1 MIGYLSGDTT
11 AWKGKIDDVKI
22 YNRTLPQA
30 EVYTLCYDDATNL
43 TANTNSNSTQS
54 GNIIDRG
61 LAVNIPYSSLDSNIS
76 SITYTAPNS
85 ISLNGIM
92 VYGYPKCVSPF
103 TATITA
109 SLIQPTSPSHSN
121 AVISWSGFNWNVKNG
136 TSLSPGPNNYSN
148 SSDNVWVDD
157 QDRLHLTIK
166 NDGGKWNCTD
176 IECQDDFTFGKFT
189 WKIDSSSQIFNMSQ
203 PAAWLGLF
211 TYRDDNNENDVE
223 ISRWQGQG
231 NHLVLYTVQPYGIP
245 GNSIGYLP
253 ATTTNGNTATAA
265 GYNGMG
271 ATVSINRQPNY
282 IDFETL
288 DDNNNVI
295 ASEHFTNVSAID
307 QGPEKLM
314 TNLYLRDI
322 PAGGS
327 DVECIID
334 SVTYQAANDVTT
346 NPVTYGNTKTDNGN
360 SAASTFAL
368 IQVLVFVIGACLILN
383 GLMKGTL
390 STKVITFYVLA
401 VIIVTLTLQ
410 IGSIAC
416 SLIP

>member
-1 MIGYLSGDTT
+1 MRSF
-11 AWKGKIDDVKI
+11 
-22 YNRTLPQA
+22 R
-30 EVYTLCYDDATNL
+30 
-43 TANTNSNSTQS
+43 
-54 GNIIDRG
+54 
-61 LAVNIPYSSLDSNIS
+61 
-76 SITYTAPNS
+76 
-85 ISLNGIM
+85 
-92 VYGYPKCVSPF
+92 
-103 TATITA
+103 
-109 SLIQPTSPSHSN
+109 
-121 AVISWSGFNWNVKNG
+121 
-136 TSLSPGPNNYSN
+136 
-148 SSDNVWVDD
+148 
-157 QDRLHLTIK
+157 
-166 NDGGKWNCTD
+166 
-176 IECQDDFTFGKFT
+176 
-189 WKIDSSSQIFNMSQ
+189 
-203 PAAWLGLF
+203 AAWLGLF